1 MGEGGVKKSGKMSDI
16 IYGCPLSCLLVAV
29 ASFGE
34 PMLLVSA
41 ALRRLTE
48 CKANHYRRRS
58 HGGEA
63 WRQWPPLL
71 YLLLLL
77 RQSRSL
83 VRFRRQAAA
92 AAATATDTPAPR
104 LVRIVRH

>member
-1 MGEGGVKKSGKMSDI
+1 MGEGEVKKSVKMSDI
-16 IYGCPLSCLLVAV
+16 LYGWPLSCLLVA
-29 ASFGE
+29 SFGE
-34 PMLLVSA
+34 PTLLVSA

-58 HGGEA
+58 RGGGEA

-77 RQSRSL
+77 RQSSSL
-83 VRFRRQAAA
+83 VRFRRHAAA
-92 AAATATDTPAPR
+92 AATDTPAPR
-104 LVRIVRH
+104 LVCIVRH

>member
-1 MGEGGVKKSGKMSDI
+1 MGEGEVKKSGRISDI
-16 IYGCPLSCLLVAV
+16 VYGWPLSCLLVA
-29 ASFGE
+29 SFGE
-34 PMLLVSA
+34 PTLLVSA

-58 HGGEA
+58 RGGGEA

-77 RQSRSL
+77 RQSSSL
-83 VRFRRQAAA
+83 VRFRRQVAAVV
-92 AAATATDTPAPR
+92 TDTPAPR
-104 LVRIVRH
+104 LVCIVRH

>member
-1 MGEGGVKKSGKMSDI
+1 MGKGEVKKSGRISDI
-16 IYGCPLSCLLVAV
+16 VYGWPLSCLLVA
-29 ASFGE
+29 SFGE
-34 PMLLVSA
+34 PTLLVSA

-58 HGGEA
+58 RGGGEA

-77 RQSRSL
+77 RQSSSL
-83 VRFRRQAAA
+83 VRFRRHAAV
-92 AAATATDTPAPR
+92 TDTPAPR
-104 LVRIVRH
+104 LVCIVRH

>member
-16 IYGCPLSCLLVAV
+16 VYGWPLSCLLVAV

-34 PMLLVSA
+34 PTLLVSA

-58 HGGEA
+58 RGGEA

-77 RQSRSL
+77 RQSSSL
-83 VRFRRQAAA
+83 IRFRRPAAA
-92 AAATATDTPAPR
+92 AAATDTPAPR
-104 LVRIVRH
+104 LVCIVRH

>member
-1 MGEGGVKKSGKMSDI
+1 MGEGEVKKSGRISDI
-16 IYGCPLSCLLVAV
+16 VYGWPLSCLLVA
-29 ASFGE
+29 SFGE
-34 PMLLVSA
+34 PTLLVSA

-58 HGGEA
+58 RGGGEA

-77 RQSRSL
+77 RQSSSL

-92 AAATATDTPAPR
+92 VVTDTPAPR
-104 LVRIVRH
+104 LVCIVRH